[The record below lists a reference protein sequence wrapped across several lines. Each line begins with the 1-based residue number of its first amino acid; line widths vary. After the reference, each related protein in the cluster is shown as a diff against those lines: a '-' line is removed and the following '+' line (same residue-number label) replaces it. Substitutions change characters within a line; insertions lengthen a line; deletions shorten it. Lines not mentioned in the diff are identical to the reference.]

1 MDFYMPAR
9 LFTGEG
15 AVKAHADVF
24 RAYGARCAVICGKH
38 AARESGA
45 LDDVEQVFMEKE
57 LECFLWDGV
66 TENPPVAACR
76 EAGLFAFE
84 NGADYVLGIGGGS
97 ALDAAKA
104 AAVFAA
110 NPELDEDGFYQKAW
124 KNDPLPILLIGTTS
138 GTGSEVTKV
147 SVLTDNKGKKHSIHD
162 DRLYAAAAF
171 GDARYTQ
178 GISRRLTL
186 TTGVDI
192 LAHALESYF
201 SRKADEITRACSVRA
216 LKLAYKPIAAAA
228 EGRELTAG
236 QRQALYEGSIL
247 AGLAINTTGTCFP
260 HNVGYYLTESRGVPH
275 GFASA
280 AFLPDMI
287 ELVAEENADYAV
299 RLFWATD
306 LSECLIKELVE
317 PLIAEERIS
326 MTEEEIDAAL
336 PRWENNGSVKNT
348 LAQVGTKEIRDILV
362 RKFVR

>member
-1 MDFYMPAR
+1 MDFYMPVR
-9 LFTGEG
+9 MFSGEET
-15 AVKAHADVF
+15 VKAHAEIF
-24 RAYGARCAVICGKH
+24 RTYGARCAVICGKH

-45 LDDVEQVFMEKE
+45 FDDVDTVFREQGI
-57 LECFLWDGV
+57 ECFLWDGV
-66 TENPPVAACR
+66 TENPPVSACR

-84 NGADYVLGIGGGS
+84 NGADYLLGIGGGS

-110 NPELDEDGFYQKAW
+110 NPELTEDGFYQKAW

-147 SVLTDNKGKKHSIHD
+147 SVLTDSKGKKHSIHD

-171 GDARYTQ
+171 GDARYTHSL
-178 GISRRLTL
+178 SRRLTL

-192 LAHALESYF
+192 LAHALESYL
-201 SRKADEITRACSVRA
+201 SRKADEITRAFSVRA
-216 LKLAYKPIAAAA
+216 LRLAYKPIAAAA
-228 EGRELTAG
+228 EGKELKDEE
-236 QRQALYEGSIL
+236 RRALYEASIL

-260 HNVGYYLTESRGVPH
+260 HNVGYFLTETRGVPH

-280 AFLPDMI
+280 AFLPDLV
-287 ELVAEENADYAV
+287 ELAAEEDADYLV
-299 RLFWATD
+299 RLFWQTD
-306 LSECLIKELVE
+306 LSECLLKELIE
-317 PLIAEERIS
+317 PLLAEEKIS
-326 MTEEEIDAAL
+326 MTEAEIDEAL

-348 LAQVGTKEIRDILV
+348 RASVGTKEIREILV